1 MGKAII
7 ATDDGRFV
15 KKIDTWQ
22 GSPKVIFEL
31 TDKRE
36 KALVYPTMKRAEEDC
51 GIMNRETKRFGKIRR
66 FIVSKYGDVKFHPEA
81 V

>member
-1 MGKAII
+1 MGKAVI

-15 KKIDTWQ
+15 KKIDTWT

-36 KALVYPTMKRAEEDC
+36 KALVYPTLKRAEEDC
-51 GIMNRETKRFGKIRR
+51 ELMNRETKRFGKIRR
-66 FIVSKYGDVKFHPEA
+66 FIVGKYGDIQFHPEA

>member
-1 MGKAII
+1 MEKAVI

-36 KALVYPTMKRAEEDC
+36 KALVYPTLKRAEEDC
-51 GIMNRETKRFGKIRR
+51 ELFNYRHYRYGKIRERIEER
-66 FIVSKYGDVKFHPEA
+66 FGDIQFHPET

>member
-15 KKIDTWQ
+15 EKIDAWT

-36 KALVYPTMKRAEEDC
+36 KALVYPTLKRAEEDC
-51 GIMNRETKRFGKIRR
+51 GIFNHESHKFGKIRR
-66 FIVSKYGDVKFHPEA
+66 FIVRKYGDVTFHPET